1 MISKNGRLMFKSNNT
16 NVPKIMYLI
25 DLLNTYIWY
34 IPPISIR
41 KIEEIGGEI
50 FGCGFH
56 TQSNYPIKTSK
67 GSV

>member
-1 MISKNGRLMFKSNNT
+1 MISKNGRLMFKL
-16 NVPKIMYLI
+16 Y
-25 DLLNTYIWY
+25 NTYIWY

>member
-1 MISKNGRLMFKSNNT
+1 MISKNGRLMFKSN
-16 NVPKIMYLI
+16 
-25 DLLNTYIWY
+25 NTYIWY